1 MANLSIRKL
10 DDKIYE
16 QLRMRSLKHRVSM
29 EEEVRQIITQ
39 AVAVPESIGDIFQKY
54 FGDRNGMDLDYLEQ
68 RKAHSPMDFEE

>member
-16 QLRMRSLKHRVSM
+16 QLRKRSLKHHISL

-39 AVAVPESIGDIFQKY
+39 AVTAPESISNLFQKN
-54 FGDRNGMDLDYLEQ
+54 FGIKNGVDLDFLNQ
-68 RKAHSPMDFEE
+68 REPHQPMDFEE